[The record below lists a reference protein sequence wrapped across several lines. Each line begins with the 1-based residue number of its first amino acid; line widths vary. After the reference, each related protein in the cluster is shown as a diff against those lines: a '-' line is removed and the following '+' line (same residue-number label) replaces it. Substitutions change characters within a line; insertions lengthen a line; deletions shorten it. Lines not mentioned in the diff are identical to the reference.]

1 MGCSGVGGEDNG
13 SEGQRDP
20 GGELGGPEGDQVG
33 GGGGVV
39 VGLGGRGP
47 RHGTQGEDPGCGWG
61 KSQRNGRSEEAGGEG
76 AEGRGRGRSPGRP

>member
-33 GGGGVV
+33 GGGRSCG
-39 VGLGGRGP
+39 GPGRQGTPTRYPGRGS
-47 RHGTQGEDPGCGWG
+47 GVWMGEI
-61 KSQRNGRSEEAGGEG
+61 SEEREI
-76 AEGRGRGRSPGRP
+76 